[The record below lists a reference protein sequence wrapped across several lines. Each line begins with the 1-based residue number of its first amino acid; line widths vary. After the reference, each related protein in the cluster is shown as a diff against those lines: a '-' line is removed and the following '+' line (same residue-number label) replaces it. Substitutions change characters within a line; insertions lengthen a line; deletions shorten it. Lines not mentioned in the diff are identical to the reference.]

1 MIRTLITLA
10 ISLGCLAS
18 SLAQDW
24 SEDYTVSGSV
34 VGDAFGSAIVSV
46 GDLDG
51 DGTADFVTGSPNYG
65 ASVFRSGSISLFSGA
80 DGSLL
85 ATRDGEEYG
94 EGTGGTLA
102 YLGTY
107 ENDNLALIASS
118 SPFFPSSNGNFSG
131 IIRIYSYDINAGIL
145 DLFMTIEGVAP
156 GEMLGMSMVGFQ
168 YDLLADNS
176 LELAASA
183 IGHNGLDG
191 AVYIYKID
199 SAAAEASIVSTI
211 EGAAGQQELL
221 GFSLSEAAL
230 NDQAT
235 LLMGSPF
242 AYDAANR
249 AGAVSVLSNTGQ
261 GIISLTNPFSGI
273 ANAYLGFAVAGG
285 EDVTGDGIDDFI
297 SSAPYLGNGHI
308 VTWKSVNSSRTLEG
322 PYANG
327 AFGSS
332 IALIQDLD
340 FDGLPDVIVGAPQ
353 VANDKGR
360 VALHNLASAGQDE
373 IHSFVGSDVG
383 QMLGSA
389 VTTITNSDISPILI
403 GSNESISRHSLEIG
417 DVTISTSGTYEVL
430 TDITVEANDLFIGSN
445 VYFYVGESNT
455 PSTFG
460 NHDLDISGNVQL
472 FASYTTSG
480 HTEYQDFAIS
490 EIYPDGTNLI
500 FQVVEEYGS
509 LTRYSGLTGG
519 SVIAPDISTVVT
531 GSFEWD
537 TDVTVKASNLYD
549 GGTVYFYVGQ
559 SNVPSTV
566 GNHDLNISG
575 SVVLIESFANSNSTV
590 DQLFTISNS
599 LPDGTNLYF
608 QVVEEYN
615 SLTRYSNLS
624 GGMVVEP
631 VPFELS
637 NQGNTAG
644 EQMGLR
650 VTGAQ
655 PWSVIAFYGTP
666 NGSIDPI
673 DGTLINSANTGGDGS
688 AIINVNVPASM
699 SGVTAYLRAQ
709 DTFFGFKTQVLTVDF
724 L

>member
-1 MIRTLITLA
+1 MIRTLITLT

-24 SEDYTVSGSV
+24 SEDYTVNGSV
-34 VGDAFGSAIVSV
+34 AGDAFGSSIVSV

-51 DGTADFVTGSPNYG
+51 DGTADFVTGSPSYG
-65 ASVFRSGSISLFSGA
+65 ASVFRSGSISFFSGA

-85 ATRDGEEYG
+85 ATRDGEEFG

-131 IIRIYSYDINAGIL
+131 IIRIYSYDISAGIL

-168 YDLLADNS
+168 YDSVADNS

-199 SAAAEASIVSTI
+199 SAAVEASIVSTI
-211 EGAAGQQELL
+211 EGVAGQQELL
-221 GFSLSEAAL
+221 GFSLSKAAL
-230 NDQAT
+230 NNQAT

-242 AYDAANR
+242 AHDVANR
-249 AGAVSVLSNTGQ
+249 AGAVSVLSNTSQ
-261 GIISLTNPFSGI
+261 GIISLTNPFSGTE
-273 ANAYLGFAVAGG
+273 NAYLGFAVAAG
-285 EDVTGDGIDDFI
+285 EDVTGDGVADFI
-297 SSAPYLGNGHI
+297 ASTPYLGNGHI
-308 VTWKSVNSSRTLEG
+308 VTWKSVNSPRTLEG
-322 PYANG
+322 SYAG
-327 AFGSS
+327 EAFGSS
-332 IALIQDLD
+332 IAFVQDLD
-340 FDGLPDVIVGAPQ
+340 FDGISDIIVGAPQ
-353 VANDKGR
+353 AANDKGR
-360 VALHNLASAGQDE
+360 VALHNLASASQDE

-403 GSNESISRHSLEIG
+403 GSNESIGRHSLEIS
-417 DVTISTSGTYEVL
+417 DVTISASGTYEVL
-430 TDITVEANDLFIGSN
+430 TDITVGAEDLFIGSN

-490 EIYPDGTNLI
+490 ELYPDGTNLI
-500 FQVVEEYGS
+500 FQVVEEYGF
-509 LTRYSGLTGG
+509 LTRYSDLSGG
-519 SVIAPDISTVVT
+519 SVIAPDISTTVT
-531 GSFEWD
+531 GNFEWD
-537 TDVTVKASNLYD
+537 TDVTVRANNLYD
-549 GGTVYFYVGQ
+549 GGTVYFYVGL

-575 SVVLIESFANSNSTV
+575 NVVLIESFANSNSTV

-631 VPFELS
+631 TPFVLQ

-644 EQMGLR
+644 QQMKLR
-650 VTGAQ
+650 VTGAA
-655 PWSVIAFYGTP
+655 PWSVVEFYGTP
-666 NGSIDPI
+666 NGSMDPLL
-673 DGTLINSANTGGDGS
+673 GTLINSANTGNDGS
-688 AIINVNVPASM
+688 ATIYVNVPPNL

-709 DTFFGFKTQVLTVDF
+709 NTLDGKKTQVLTVDF

>member
-1 MIRTLITLA
+1 MIRTLITLT

-24 SEDYTVSGSV
+24 SEDYTVNGSV
-34 VGDAFGSAIVSV
+34 AGDAFGSSIVSV

-51 DGTADFVTGSPNYG
+51 DGTADFVTGSPSYG
-65 ASVFRSGSISLFSGA
+65 ASVFRSGSISFFSGA

-85 ATRDGEEYG
+85 ATRDGEEFG

-131 IIRIYSYDINAGIL
+131 IIRIYSYDISAGIL

-168 YDLLADNS
+168 YDSVADNS

-199 SAAAEASIVSTI
+199 SATAEASIVSTI
-211 EGAAGQQELL
+211 EGVAGQQELL
-221 GFSLSEAAL
+221 GFSLSKAAL
-230 NDQAT
+230 NNQAT

-242 AYDAANR
+242 AHDVANR
-249 AGAVSVLSNTGQ
+249 AGAVSVLSNTSQ
-261 GIISLTNPFSGI
+261 GIISLTNPFSGTE
-273 ANAYLGFAVAGG
+273 NAYLGFAVAAG
-285 EDVTGDGIDDFI
+285 EDVTGDGVADFI
-297 SSAPYLGNGHI
+297 ASTPYLGNGHI
-308 VTWKSVNSSRTLEG
+308 VTWKSVNSLRTLEG
-322 PYANG
+322 SYAG
-327 AFGSS
+327 EAFGSS

-340 FDGLPDVIVGAPQ
+340 FDGISDIIVGAPQ
-353 VANDKGR
+353 AANDKGR
-360 VALHNLASAGQDE
+360 VALHNLASASQDE

-403 GSNESISRHSLEIG
+403 GSNESIGRHSLEIS
-417 DVTISTSGTYEVL
+417 DVTISASGTYEVL
-430 TDITVEANDLFIGSN
+430 TDITVGAEDLFIGSN

-490 EIYPDGTNLI
+490 ELYPDGTNLI
-500 FQVVEEYGS
+500 FQVVEEYGF
-509 LTRYSGLTGG
+509 LTRYSDLSGG
-519 SVIAPDISTVVT
+519 SVIAPDISTTVT
-531 GSFEWD
+531 GNFEWD
-537 TDVTVKASNLYD
+537 TDVTVRANNLYD
-549 GGTVYFYVGQ
+549 GGTVYFYVGL

-575 SVVLIESFANSNSTV
+575 NVVLIESFANSNSTV

-631 VPFELS
+631 TPFVLQ

-644 EQMGLR
+644 QQMRLR
-650 VTGAQ
+650 VTGAA
-655 PWSVIAFYGTP
+655 PWSVVEFYGTP
-666 NGSIDPI
+666 NGSMDPLL
-673 DGTLINSANTGGDGS
+673 GTLINSANTGNDGS
-688 AIINVNVPASM
+688 ATIYVNVPPNL
-699 SGVTAYLRAQ
+699 SGVTAYLQAQ
-709 DTFFGFKTQVLTVDF
+709 NTLDGKKTQVLTVDF

>member
-1 MIRTLITLA
+1 MIRTLITLT
-10 ISLGCLAS
+10 ISLGCIAS

-24 SEDYTVSGSV
+24 SEDYTVNGSV
-34 VGDAFGSAIVSV
+34 AGDAFGSAIVSV

-51 DGTADFVTGSPNYG
+51 DGTADFVTGSPDYG
-65 ASVFRSGSISLFSGA
+65 ASVFRSGSISFFSGA

-131 IIRIYSYDINAGIL
+131 IIRIYSYDINAGTL

-199 SAAAEASIVSTI
+199 SAAVEASIVSTI
-211 EGAAGQQELL
+211 EGVAGQQELL
-221 GFSLSEAAL
+221 GFSLSKAAL
-230 NDQAT
+230 NNQAT

-242 AYDAANR
+242 AHDVANR
-249 AGAVSVLSNTGQ
+249 AGAVSVLSNTSQ
-261 GIISLTNPFSGI
+261 GIISLTNPFSGTE
-273 ANAYLGFAVAGG
+273 NAYLGFAVAAG
-285 EDVTGDGIDDFI
+285 EDVTGDGVADFI
-297 SSAPYLGNGHI
+297 ASTPYLGNGHI
-308 VTWKSVNSSRTLEG
+308 VTWKSVNSLRTLEG
-322 PYANG
+322 SYAG
-327 AFGSS
+327 EAFGSS
-332 IALIQDLD
+332 IALVQDLD
-340 FDGLPDVIVGAPQ
+340 FDGISDIIVGAPQ
-353 VANDKGR
+353 AANDKGR
-360 VALHNLASAGQDE
+360 IALHNLASASQDE

-389 VTTITNSDISPILI
+389 VTTITNSNISPILM
-403 GSNESISRHSLEIG
+403 GSNESISRHSLEID
-417 DVTISTSGTYEVL
+417 DVTISASGTYEVL
-430 TDITVEANDLFIGSN
+430 TDITVGAEDLFIGSN

-490 EIYPDGTNLI
+490 ELYPDGTNLV
-500 FQVVEEYGS
+500 FQVVEEYGL
-509 LTRYSGLTGG
+509 LTRYSDLSGG
-519 SVIAPDISTVVT
+519 SVIAPDISTTVT
-531 GSFEWD
+531 GNFEWD
-537 TDVTVKASNLYD
+537 TDVTVRANNLYD
-549 GGTVYFYVGQ
+549 GGTVYFYVGL

-575 SVVLIESFANSNSTV
+575 NVVLIESFANSNSTV

-631 VPFELS
+631 TPFVLF

-644 EQMGLR
+644 QQMGLR
-650 VTGAQ
+650 VTGAD
-655 PWSVIAFYGTP
+655 PWSVVEFYGTL
-666 NGSIDPI
+666 NGSIDPLL
-673 DGTLINSANTGGDGS
+673 GTLINAGNTGGDGS
-688 AIINVNVPASM
+688 TTIYVNVPASM
-699 SGVTAYLRAQ
+699 SGATAYLRAQ
-709 DTFFGFKTQVLTVDF
+709 NTLNGKKTQVLTVDF

>member
-1 MIRTLITLA
+1 MIRTLITLT
-10 ISLGCLAS
+10 ISLGCIAS

-24 SEDYTVSGSV
+24 VEDYTVSGSV
-34 VGDAFGSAIVSV
+34 AGDAFGSAIVSV

-51 DGTADFVTGSPNYG
+51 DGTADFATGAPNYG
-65 ASVFRSGSISLFSGA
+65 ASAFRSGSISFFSGA

-118 SPFFPSSNGNFSG
+118 SPFFTSSNGTFSG
-131 IIRIYSYDINAGIL
+131 IVRVYSYDINAGIL
-145 DLFMTIEGVAP
+145 DLFMTIEGDAP

-168 YDLLADNS
+168 HDSVADNS
-176 LELAASA
+176 LELAVSA

-199 SAAAEASIVSTI
+199 SATAEASIVSTI

-221 GFSLSEAAL
+221 GFSLSKAVL
-230 NDQAT
+230 NDQPT

-242 AYDAANR
+242 AYDLANR
-249 AGAVSVLSNTGQ
+249 AGAVSILNNTGQ
-261 GIISLTNPFSGI
+261 GIISLANPFSGT
-273 ANAYLGFAVAGG
+273 ANAYLGFAVAAG
-285 EDVTGDGIDDFI
+285 EDVTGDGVADFI

-308 VTWKSVNSSRTLEG
+308 VTWKSANSPRTLEG
-322 PYANG
+322 SYAG
-327 AFGSS
+327 EAFGSS
-332 IALIQDLD
+332 IALVQDSD
-340 FDGLPDVIVGAPQ
+340 FDGLSDVIVGAPQ
-353 VANDKGR
+353 ASNNKGR
-360 VALHNLASAGQDE
+360 AALHNLASASQDE
-373 IHSFVGSDVG
+373 IHSFLGNDVG
-383 QMLGSA
+383 QMLGSS
-389 VTTITNSDISPILI
+389 VTTITNSYIDPVLI
-403 GSNESISRHSLEIG
+403 GSNESISRHSLEID
-417 DVTISTSGTYEVL
+417 DVTINSSGTYEVL
-430 TDITVEANDLFIGSN
+430 TDITVGVNDLFIGSN

-460 NHDLDISGNVQL
+460 NHNLDISGNVQL

-480 HTEYQDFAIS
+480 HTEYQDFTIS
-490 EIYPDGTNLI
+490 EIYPDGANLV
-500 FQVVEEYGS
+500 FQVVEEYGT
-509 LTRYSGLTGG
+509 LVRYSNLVGG
-519 SVIAPDISTVVT
+519 SVIAPDISTTVT

-537 TDVTVKASNLYD
+537 TDVTVSASNLYN
-549 GGTVYFYVGQ
+549 GSTVYFYVGQ
-559 SNVPSTV
+559 SNVPSTF

-575 SVVLIESFANSNSTV
+575 NVQLFESFANSDSTV
-590 DQLFTISNS
+590 DLLFTISDS
-599 LPDGTNLYF
+599 LPEGTNLYF

-624 GGMVVEP
+624 GGTVVEP
-631 VPFELS
+631 TLFELF

-644 EQMGLR
+644 QQMGLR
-650 VTGAQ
+650 VTGGS
-655 PWSVIAFYGTP
+655 PWSVVEFYGTL

-688 AIINVNVPASM
+688 ATINVNVPAGM
-699 SGVTAYLRAQ
+699 SGATAYLRAQ
-709 DTFFGFKTQVLTVDF
+709 TTLNGNKTQVLTVVF

>member
-1 MIRTLITLA
+1 M
-10 ISLGCLAS
+10 
-18 SLAQDW
+18 
-24 SEDYTVSGSV
+24 
-34 VGDAFGSAIVSV
+34 
-46 GDLDG
+46 
-51 DGTADFVTGSPNYG
+51 
-65 ASVFRSGSISLFSGA
+65 
-80 DGSLL
+80 
-85 ATRDGEEYG
+85 
-94 EGTGGTLA
+94 
-102 YLGTY
+102 
-107 ENDNLALIASS
+107 
-118 SPFFPSSNGNFSG
+118 
-131 IIRIYSYDINAGIL
+131 
-145 DLFMTIEGVAP
+145 
-156 GEMLGMSMVGFQ
+156 
-168 YDLLADNS
+168 
-176 LELAASA
+176 AA
-183 IGHNGLDG
+183 
-191 AVYIYKID
+191 
-199 SAAAEASIVSTI
+199 
-211 EGAAGQQELL
+211 
-221 GFSLSEAAL
+221 
-230 NDQAT
+230 
-235 LLMGSPF
+235 
-242 AYDAANR
+242 
-249 AGAVSVLSNTGQ
+249 
-261 GIISLTNPFSGI
+261 
-273 ANAYLGFAVAGG
+273 G
-285 EDVTGDGIDDFI
+285 EDVTGDGVADFI

-308 VTWKSVNSSRTLEG
+308 VTWKSVNSLRTLEG

-340 FDGLPDVIVGAPQ
+340 FDGLHDIIVGAPQ
-353 VANDKGR
+353 TANDKGR
-360 VALHNLASAGQDE
+360 VALHNLASASQDE

-403 GSNESISRHSLEIG
+403 GSNESISRHSLEI
-417 DVTISTSGTYEVL
+417 DEVTISASGTYEVL
-430 TDITVEANDLFIGSN
+430 TDITVEVNDLFISSN

-500 FQVVEEYGS
+500 FQVVEEYGL

-519 SVIAPDISTVVT
+519 SVIAPDISTMVT

-537 TDVTVKASNLYD
+537 TDVTVRASNLYD

-559 SNVPSTV
+559 SNVPSTF

-575 SVVLIESFANSNSTV
+575 DVQLISMEVNPDSTV
-590 DQLFTISNS
+590 DQLFTISDS
-599 LPDGTNLYF
+599 LPEGTNLYF

-631 VPFELS
+631 TLFELS

-650 VTGAQ
+650 VTGGE
-655 PWSVIAFYGTP
+655 PWSVVEFYGTL

-688 AIINVNVPASM
+688 AIININVPAGM
-699 SGVTAYLRAQ
+699 SGATAYLRAQ
-709 DTFFGFKTQVLTVDF
+709 DTFFGFKTQVLTVVF